1 MQTVISLTP
10 NILLVAILKVGCGS
24 EGIELKRKGIKMV
37 VRLGSQASSK
47 MKAEI
52 VNAKD
57 SDFSLYK
64 DLSRYTPLGSIL
76 FHLKIL

>member
-47 MKAEI
+47 LKAEI

-57 SDFSLYK
+57 SDFSLY
-64 DLSRYTPLGSIL
+64 RI
-76 FHLKIL
+76 